1 MIAAGMRFAWPRVN
15 RELWDVNV
23 RIDAGSYFYQ
33 SGQTASRT
41 VASPTSLAIAP
52 GNTPVESA
60 DSPSSGI
67 IKTDFT
73 GMTRQQMF
81 GWMNNQIRSGAMS
94 LDDSTSFLG
103 MVLKVDAATGQPVGM
118 ASDSTLVNFI
128 DRATQGIAGA
138 LSRGDQ
144 DGAARLQAAL
154 AAMQR
159 HQGQM
164 TGVDISA

>member
-1 MIAAGMRFAWPRVN
+1 M
-15 RELWDVNV
+15 DVSM
-23 RIDAGSYFYQ
+23 RIDAGSYLYQ

-60 DSPSSGI
+60 ATDGPSSGV

-73 GMTRQQMF
+73 GMTRQQLF
-81 GWMNNQIRSGAMS
+81 DWMNDQIRSGAMS
-94 LDDSTSFLG
+94 LDDSTSFVG
-103 MVLKVDAATGQPVGM
+103 MVLKIDAATGQPVDM
-118 ASDSTLVNFI
+118 ASDSTLVNFV
-128 DRATQGIAGA
+128 DRARQGIAGA

-159 HQGQM
+159 YQGQV

>member
-1 MIAAGMRFAWPRVN
+1 M
-15 RELWDVNV
+15 
-23 RIDAGSYFYQ
+23 RIDAGSYLYQ
-33 SGQTASRT
+33 SGQAASATAATSN
-41 VASPTSLAIAP
+41 SLATAP
-52 GNTPVESA
+52 ASTPVEA
-60 DSPSSGI
+60 AAVEMPSPGV

-73 GMTRQQMF
+73 GITRQQLF
-81 GWMNNQIRSGAMS
+81 DWMNNQIRSGAMS

-103 MVLKVDAATGQPVGM
+103 MTFRIDAATGQPVDM
-118 ASDSTLVNFI
+118 ASDSTPVNFV

-159 HQGQM
+159 FQGQV

>member
-1 MIAAGMRFAWPRVN
+1 M
-15 RELWDVNV
+15 
-23 RIDAGSYFYQ
+23 RIDAGSYLYQ
-33 SGQTASRT
+33 TGQPASATAPS
-41 VASPTSLAIAP
+41 SNSLATAP
-52 GNTPVESA
+52 GNTPVEAAAA
-60 DSPSSGI
+60 DVPSSGV

-73 GMTRQQMF
+73 GMTRQQLF
-81 GWMNNQIRSGAMS
+81 DWMNNQIRSGAMS

-103 MVLKVDAATGQPVGM
+103 MVLKVDAATGQPVDM
-118 ASDSTLVNFI
+118 ASDSTRVNFA

-159 HQGQM
+159 YQGQV